1 MNGPRVVADGKEA
14 AVAWYTEAT
23 GKPRVLVKR
32 GSKEPVVLSE
42 TALGRVDLVAR
53 GEDLYVSWMED
64 TGEIRIQKLGGK
76 PTIVARVSPKRSS
89 GYPRMA
95 IVDDGILVAWTDPE
109 ARRVRTTVIR

>member
-1 MNGPRVVADGKEA
+1 MNGPRVVADGKEP

-32 GSKEPVVLSE
+32 GSKEPVILSE

-53 GEDLYVSWMED
+53 GEDLYVSWMEES
-64 TGEIRIQKLGGK
+64 GEIRIQKLGGE
-76 PTIVARVSPKRSS
+76 PVVVAKVPPKRSS

-95 IVDDGILVAWTDPE
+95 LTDDGILIAWTDPE
-109 ARRVRTTVIR
+109 AGRVRTTVIR